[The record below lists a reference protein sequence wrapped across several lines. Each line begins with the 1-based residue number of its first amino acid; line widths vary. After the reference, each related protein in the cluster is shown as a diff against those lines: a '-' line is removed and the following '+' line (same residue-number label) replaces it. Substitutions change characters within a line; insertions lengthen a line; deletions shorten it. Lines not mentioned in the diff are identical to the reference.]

1 MTRAPCKHKFAVSKH
16 FGISN
21 FTTMPTYDAN
31 ARKMYYFLATGKS
44 LEDTF
49 YGFSTA
55 CATSCLNM
63 NFMKYFTYCLI
74 CVIFPDLPPPSC
86 SKLQHPIIELTKIW
100 LTLEYETLQTSNDL
114 VDPWQVITLLIC
126 VFIIYF
132 FCYKFFVWI
141 TFVCSWYFHFV
152 AHDASTTYCLSF
164 VFIIMIYLN
173 PFTATIIDF
182 SLLTQRHLSTLL

>member
-74 CVIFPDLPPPSC
+74 CVIFPDLPPPAC

-114 VDPWQVITLLIC
+114 MDPWQVITLLIF

-152 AHDASTTYCLSF
+152 AHDASTT
-164 VFIIMIYLN
+164 
-173 PFTATIIDF
+173 
-182 SLLTQRHLSTLL
+182 